1 RGKNSVLISGAGP
14 TEQFERA
21 QIRGNERETGDPGG
35 HFATGHK
42 EVFAGF
48 GKALEIK
55 ADPQNKG
62 KVEADDDH
70 IDRREMDQV
79 LTLDFGR
86 RCHRV
91 LATVPHC
98 SKLVVPSLYFSKREL
113 LQNIPDSFVA
123 GALRTHTHW
132 QGGR

>member
-1 RGKNSVLISGAGP
+1 MRTGPIAKAGLQIAKCETNNAWDSGFGASFVEGSALGQLAIFANHYFPLFRVSAFDLSRLDRG
-14 TEQFERA
+14 
-21 QIRGNERETGDPGG
+21 TGRRRPCLR
-35 HFATGHK
+35 
-42 EVFAGF
+42 VAGF

-98 SKLVVPSLYFSKREL
+98 SKLVVPS
-113 LQNIPDSFVA
+113 V
-123 GALRTHTHW
+123 
-132 QGGR
+132 